1 MAEDPSGADP
11 QQHAPGSPA
20 SQFGVQLSIEQLMR
34 MVSERAS
41 DLMGT
46 QERLRSLLQAN
57 RSIVGELSLP
67 GVLRRIVEAA
77 RDVAA
82 ARYAALGVIGP
93 DGLLEQFITVGM
105 DDETI
110 RAIGELP
117 KGRGLLGALIDD
129 PQPIRLVRIADD
141 PRSYGLP
148 ANHPP
153 IASFL
158 GVPIQVP
165 GAVFG
170 NLYLAES
177 RGGTFTAED
186 EDLVLGLAATAGI
199 AIENARLYEESRQR
213 QEWLRA
219 RAEVG
224 RNLTTDDQAANLE
237 RIAESVL
244 RLASADIVSVVVPE
258 IDTSLVRVVAA
269 IGLGAA
275 DLLGARYLVPGS
287 LAGVAMAKGSGV
299 IVDNAENYVETTI
312 CPVYADG
319 LGTVMALPLAT
330 KQGMAGAVIVGRARS
345 GRPFSESDLE
355 MADSFAGQAALAMQL
370 AEARAN
376 QERLALLQDRDRIA
390 RDLHDHVIQR
400 LFAIGLSVQSIA
412 ASLPSS
418 DPGAR
423 LIDIVGDL
431 DETIREIRT
440 AIFALRENPG
450 PDHSLRSAVMAVVSD
465 VGPALP
471 ERPEVI
477 FVGPLDT
484 MVDPGVIS
492 DVGAVVR
499 EGLTNIARHSGARHA
514 GVRIEATP
522 GELEVYINDDGQGM
536 GDSQR
541 RSGLDNLRRR
551 AEEYGGGLAVT
562 SAPGA
567 GTNLSWTI
575 PLGGK

>member
-1 MAEDPSGADP
+1 MAEDLSGAVP
-11 QQHAPGSPA
+11 QQQSPTSPS
-20 SQFGVQLSIEQLMR
+20 SQFGVQLSIDQLMR
-34 MVSERAS
+34 LVSERAS

-57 RSIVGELSLP
+57 RSIVSELSLP

-77 RDVAA
+77 HDVAA

-105 DDETI
+105 DDETVG
-110 RAIGELP
+110 AIGERP

-129 PQPIRLVRIADD
+129 PQPIRLHRIADD
-141 PRSYGLP
+141 PRSFGLP

-153 IASFL
+153 INSFL

-177 RGGTFTAED
+177 RNGAFTAED
-186 EDLVLGLAATAGI
+186 EELVLGLAATAGI

-219 RAEVG
+219 RAEVS
-224 RNLTTDDQAANLE
+224 RNLTIDDQSANLE

-258 IDTSLVRVVAA
+258 PDTSLVRVVAA

-312 CPVYADG
+312 YPVYADG

-330 KQGMAGAVIVGRARS
+330 EQGMAGAVVVGRARS
-345 GRPFSESDLE
+345 SRPFSKSDLE

-370 AEARAN
+370 GEARAN
-376 QERLALLQDRDRIA
+376 QERLALFQDRDRIA

-418 DPGAR
+418 EPAAR

-440 AIFALRENPG
+440 AIFALRENQG
-450 PDHSLRSAVMAVVSD
+450 PDRSLRSAVMSVVSD
-465 VGPALP
+465 VRPALQ

-484 MVDPGVIS
+484 MVDAGLIS
-492 DVGAVVR
+492 HVGAVVR
-499 EGLTNIARHSGARHA
+499 EGLTNIARHAGATHA
-514 GVRIEATP
+514 GVRVEATAS
-522 GELEVYINDDGQGM
+522 ELEVYINDDGHGM
-536 GDSQR
+536 GDTRR

-551 AEEYGGGLAVT
+551 AEEYGGALAIT
-562 SAPGA
+562 SAPGM
-567 GTNLSWTI
+567 GTSLSWTI

>member
-1 MAEDPSGADP
+1 MAEDPPGTGAE
-11 QQHAPGSPA
+11 QHSPSSPA
-20 SQFGVQLSIEQLMR
+20 SQFGMQLSIDQLMR
-34 MVSERAS
+34 LVSERAS
-41 DLMGT
+41 DLIGS
-46 QERLRSLLQAN
+46 QERLRSLLNAN
-57 RSIVGELSLP
+57 RSIVSELSLP

-129 PQPIRLVRIADD
+129 PRPIRLRRIADD
-141 PRSYGLP
+141 PRSFGLP

-153 IASFL
+153 IESFL

-177 RGGTFTAED
+177 RGGAFTAED
-186 EDLVLGLAATAGI
+186 EELVLGLAATAGI

-224 RNLTTDDQAANLE
+224 RNLTTDDQTVNLQ
-237 RIAESVL
+237 RIAESIL
-244 RLASADIVSVVVPE
+244 RLAAADLVSVVLPE
-258 IDTSLVRVVAA
+258 PDSELVRVVAA
-269 IGLGAA
+269 IGLGSS
-275 DLLGARYLVPGS
+275 DLAGARYLRPGS
-287 LAGVAMAKGSGV
+287 LAGAAMDQGSGV
-299 IVDNAENYVETTI
+299 IVDSAESYVETTL

-319 LGTVMALPLAT
+319 LGAVMALPLAT
-330 KQGMAGAVIVGRARS
+330 EQGMAGAVVVGRTRNS
-345 GRPFSESDLE
+345 RRFSESDLE
-355 MADSFAGQAALAMQL
+355 MAGSFAEQAALAMEL
-370 AEARAN
+370 AEARTN

-400 LFAIGLSVQSIA
+400 LFAVGLSVQSIA
-412 ASLPSS
+412 ASLPNS
-418 DPGAR
+418 DPAAR

-440 AIFALRENPG
+440 AIFALRDPG
-450 PDHSLRSAVMAVVSD
+450 AEHSLRSAVMSVVSD

-484 MVDPGVIS
+484 MADPGVIS

-499 EGLTNIARHSGARHA
+499 EGLTNIARHAHARHA
-514 GVRIEATP
+514 GVRVEATP
-522 GELEVYINDDGQGM
+522 GELEVYINDDGM
-536 GDSQR
+536 GIGDTGR

-551 AEEYGGGLAVT
+551 AEEYGGALNVT
-562 SAPGA
+562 SSPGL

-575 PLGGK
+575 PLEAP

>member
-1 MAEDPSGADP
+1 MAEDLSGAVP
-11 QQHAPGSPA
+11 QQKSPTSPA
-20 SQFGVQLSIEQLMR
+20 SQFGVQLSIDQLMR
-34 MVSERAS
+34 LVSERAS
-41 DLMGT
+41 ALMGT

-93 DGLLEQFITVGM
+93 DGILEQFITVGM
-105 DDETI
+105 DDGTVE
-110 RAIGELP
+110 AIGERP

-129 PQPIRLVRIADD
+129 PQPIRLQRIGDD
-141 PRSYGLP
+141 PRSFGLP

-153 IASFL
+153 INSFL

-177 RGGTFTAED
+177 RNGAFSEED
-186 EDLVLGLAATAGI
+186 QELVLGLAATAGI

-219 RAEVG
+219 RAEVS
-224 RNLTTDDQAANLE
+224 RNLIVDDQAANLE

-258 IDTSLVRVVAA
+258 PDTNLVRVVAA

-275 DLLGARYLVPGS
+275 DLQGARYLVPGS
-287 LAGVAMAKGSGV
+287 LAGVAMTNGSGV
-299 IVDNAENYVETTI
+299 VLDNAQNYVETTI

-319 LGTVMALPLAT
+319 LGTVMALPLST
-330 KQGMAGAVIVGRARS
+330 EQGMAGAVVVGRSRGS
-345 GRPFSESDLE
+345 RPFSKSDLE

-370 AEARAN
+370 GEARAN

-412 ASLPSS
+412 ASLSS
-418 DPGAR
+418 SEPGAR

-440 AIFALRENPG
+440 AIFALRENQG
-450 PDHSLRSAVMAVVSD
+450 PDRSLRSFVMSVVSD
-465 VGPALP
+465 VEPALP

-484 MVDPGVIS
+484 MVDGGVMS

-499 EGLTNIARHSGARHA
+499 EGLTNIARHAGAAHA
-514 GVRIEATP
+514 SVRVEATAS
-522 GELEVYINDDGQGM
+522 ELEIYISDDGHGI
-536 GDSQR
+536 GDTRR

-551 AEEYGGGLAVT
+551 AEEYGGALVIS
-562 SAPGA
+562 SAPDM
-567 GTNLSWTI
+567 GTSLSWTI

>member
-1 MAEDPSGADP
+1 MAEDPSGAVR
-11 QQHAPGSPA
+11 QQNLPSSPV
-20 SQFGVQLSIEQLMR
+20 SQFGVQLSIDQLMR
-34 MVSERAS
+34 LVSERAS

-57 RSIVGELSLP
+57 RSIVSELSLP

-77 RDVAA
+77 RDVAG
-82 ARYAALGVIGP
+82 ARFAALGVIGP

-129 PQPIRLVRIADD
+129 PQPIRLQRIADD

-153 IASFL
+153 IETFL

-177 RGGTFTAED
+177 RGGAFTAED
-186 EDLVLGLAATAGI
+186 EELVLGLAATAGI

-219 RAEVG
+219 RAEVS
-224 RNLTTDDQAANLE
+224 RNLTTDNQAANLE

-258 IDTSLVRVVAA
+258 PGTSLVRVVAA
-269 IGLGAA
+269 IGIGASE
-275 DLLGARYLVPGS
+275 LLGARYLVPGS

-312 CPVYADG
+312 CPVYSDG

-330 KQGMAGAVIVGRARS
+330 EQGMAGAVVVGRARS
-345 GRPFSESDLE
+345 SRPFSESDLE

-376 QERLALLQDRDRIA
+376 QQRLALLQDRDRIA

-418 DPGAR
+418 EPAAR
-423 LIDIVGDL
+423 LVDIVGDL

-450 PDHSLRSAVMAVVSD
+450 PDHSLRSAVMSVVAD

-471 ERPEVI
+471 ERPELI

-484 MVDPGVIS
+484 LVDPGVIS

-499 EGLTNIARHSGARHA
+499 EGLTNIARHAGARHA
-514 GVRIEATP
+514 GVRVEATP
-522 GELEVYINDDGQGM
+522 RELEVYINDDGHGM
-536 GDSQR
+536 GDTRR

>member
-1 MAEDPSGADP
+1 MAS
-11 QQHAPGSPA
+11 A
-20 SQFGVQLSIEQLMR
+20 S
-34 MVSERAS
+34 
-41 DLMGT
+41 

-57 RSIVGELSLP
+57 RSIVSELSLP

-77 RDVAA
+77 RDIAD

-105 DDETI
+105 DDDTI
-110 RAIGELP
+110 RAIGEPP

-129 PQPIRLVRIADD
+129 PRPIRLQQIADD

-153 IASFL
+153 IQSFL

-170 NLYLAES
+170 NLYLAEG
-177 RGGTFTAED
+177 RGGWFTAED
-186 EDLVLGLAATAGI
+186 EELVLGLAATAGI

-258 IDTSLVRVVAA
+258 PDTSLVRVVAA
-269 IGLGAA
+269 IGLGAG
-275 DLLGARYLVPGS
+275 DLRGTRYLSPGS
-287 LAGVAMAKGSGV
+287 LAGAAMAQGSGLV
-299 IVDNAENYVETTI
+299 VENNDANDSPDNSPNHHPNNYIETTI
-312 CPVYADG
+312 GPVSAEG
-319 LGTVMALPLAT
+319 LGAMMALPLAT
-330 KQGMAGAVIVGRARS
+330 EQGMAGAVIVGRARGS
-345 GRPFSESDLE
+345 RPFSDSDLE

-370 AEARAN
+370 AEARAG

-418 DPGAR
+418 ESGSR

-450 PDHSLRSAVMAVVSD
+450 PDHSLRSAVLSVVSD

-471 ERPEVI
+471 ERPDVI

-499 EGLTNIARHSGARHA
+499 EGLTNIARHAGAGRSS
-514 GVRIEATP
+514 VRIEA
-522 GELEVYINDDGQGM
+522 GVSELEVYISDDGHGI
-536 GDSQR
+536 GDTQR
-541 RSGLDNLRRR
+541 RSGLANLRRR
-551 AEEYGGGLAVT
+551 AEEYGGGLVIT
-562 SAPGA
+562 SAPGS

>member
-1 MAEDPSGADP
+1 MPEHPAGAVP
-11 QQHAPGSPA
+11 KQNSPTSPV
-20 SQFGVQLSIEQLMR
+20 SQFGMQLSIDQLMR
-34 MVSERAS
+34 LVSERAS

-57 RSIVGELSLP
+57 RSIVSELSLP

-77 RDVAA
+77 RDVAG
-82 ARYAALGVIGP
+82 ARFAALGVIGP

-105 DDETI
+105 DDETV

-129 PQPIRLVRIADD
+129 PQPIRLERITDD
-141 PRSYGLP
+141 PRSFGLP

-153 IASFL
+153 IETFL

-177 RGGTFTAED
+177 RGGAFTD
-186 EDLVLGLAATAGI
+186 EDQELVLGLAATAGI

-219 RAEVG
+219 RAEVS
-224 RNLTTDDQAANLE
+224 RNLTTDNQAANLE

-244 RLASADIVSVVVPE
+244 RLASADIVWVVVPE
-258 IDTSLVRVVAA
+258 PDAGLVRVVAA
-269 IGLGAA
+269 IGLGVS
-275 DLLGARYLVPGS
+275 DLVGARYPASGS
-287 LAGVAMAKGSGV
+287 LAGVAMSKGSGV

-330 KQGMAGAVIVGRARS
+330 EQGMAGAVVVGRARS
-345 GRPFSESDLE
+345 SRPFSGSDLE

-418 DPGAR
+418 KPADR

-440 AIFALRENPG
+440 AIFALREHPG
-450 PDHSLRSAVMAVVSD
+450 PDHSLRSAVMSVVSD

-484 MVDPGVIS
+484 LVDPGVIS

-499 EGLTNIARHSGARHA
+499 EGLTNIARHAGARHA
-514 GVRIEATP
+514 AVRVEATP
-522 GELEVYINDDGQGM
+522 NELEVSINDDGHGI
-536 GDSQR
+536 GDTRR

-551 AEEYGGGLAVT
+551 AEEYGGGLAIT
-562 SAPGA
+562 SALGA

-575 PLGGK
+575 PLGEK

>member
-1 MAEDPSGADP
+1 MAADSPQPGREPS
-11 QQHAPGSPA
+11 APASPA
-20 SQFGVQLSIEQLMR
+20 SPFGVQLSLDELMR
-34 MVSERAS
+34 LVSARAS
-41 DLMGT
+41 DLLRT

-57 RSIVGELSLP
+57 RSIVSELSLP
-67 GVLRRIVEAA
+67 GVLTRIVEAA
-77 RDVAA
+77 RDVAD

-93 DGLLEQFITVGM
+93 DGTLEQFITVGM
-105 DDETI
+105 DDNIVE
-110 RAIGELP
+110 AIGEQP
-117 KGRGLLGALIDD
+117 KGRGLLGALIAD
-129 PQPIRLVRIADD
+129 PRPIRLERISDD
-141 PRSYGLP
+141 PRSFGLP
-148 ANHPP
+148 PHHPP
-153 IASFL
+153 IDSFL

-177 RGGTFTAED
+177 RRGAFTDED
-186 EDLVLGLAATAGI
+186 EELVLGLAATAGI
-199 AIENARLYEESRQR
+199 AIENARHYEESRQR

-224 RNLTTDDQAANLE
+224 RNLTTDDPIANLQ

-244 RLASADIVSVVVPE
+244 RLAAADVVSVVVPE
-258 IDTSLVRVVAA
+258 PDSNLVRVVAA
-269 IGLGAA
+269 IGTGAE

-287 LAGVAMAKGSGV
+287 LAGAAMARGSGV
-299 IVDNAENYVETTI
+299 IVDNADAYVETTV
-312 CPVYADG
+312 CSAYADA

-330 KQGMAGAVIVGRARS
+330 EQGMAGAVVAGRARS
-345 GRPFSESDLE
+345 GGQFTGSDLE
-355 MADSFAGQAALAMQL
+355 MAESFAGQAALAMQL

-412 ASLPSS
+412 ASLSS
-418 DPGAR
+418 SEHGAR
-423 LIDIVGDL
+423 LIDVVGDL

-450 PDHSLRSAVMAVVSD
+450 GDHSLRSAVMSVVSD
-465 VGPALP
+465 VGPALA

-484 MVDPGVIS
+484 MVDAGVIS

-499 EGLTNIARHSGARHA
+499 EGLTNVARHANAAHA
-514 GVRIEATP
+514 GVRIETTP
-522 GELEVYINDDGQGM
+522 EELEVYITDDGRGI
-536 GDSQR
+536 GDTRR

-551 AEEYGGGLAVT
+551 AEEYGGDLTIT
-562 SAPGA
+562 SSPGA
-567 GTNLSWTI
+567 GTTLSWTI
-575 PLGGK
+575 PLEAR